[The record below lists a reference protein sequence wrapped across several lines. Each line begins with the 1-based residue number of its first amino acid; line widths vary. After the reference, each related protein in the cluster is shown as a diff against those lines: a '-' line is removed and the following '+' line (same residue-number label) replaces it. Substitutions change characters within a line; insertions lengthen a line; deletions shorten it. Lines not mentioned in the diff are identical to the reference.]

1 MKTLLKLAA
10 LLFVVSVLNSMLGP
24 ELTTVLMMFWTAI
37 YCWPKGN

>member
-10 LLFVVSVLNSMLGP
+10 LLFVVSVLNSML
-24 ELTTVLMMFWTAI
+24 TTVLMMFWTAI